1 MSKKHVEQYYEEVCA
16 QYKEMLENIHDFEE
30 LAQNNIISPERLEEY
45 NKNII
50 TLKTNWERISYI
62 MFLLNKPNKK
72 EKQKKYERQNQK
84 LLNGLDKNN
93 SPESVLEE
101 NRKVIENQKV
111 L

>member
-1 MSKKHVEQYYEEVCA
+1 M
-16 QYKEMLENIHDFEE
+16 D
-30 LAQNNIISPERLEEY
+30 
-45 NKNII
+45 
-50 TLKTNWERISYI
+50 T
-62 MFLLNKPNKK
+62 KPNKK